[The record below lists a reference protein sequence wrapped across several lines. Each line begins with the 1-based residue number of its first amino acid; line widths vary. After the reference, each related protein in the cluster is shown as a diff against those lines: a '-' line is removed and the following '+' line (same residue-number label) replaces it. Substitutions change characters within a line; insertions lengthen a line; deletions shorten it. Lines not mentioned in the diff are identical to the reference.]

1 MGYTGAP
8 WGLRGKWKY
17 LQIDIGE
24 KISEEPLCDVCIAP
38 VIVLILR
45 PRWID
50 THHRRIREVIFRD
63 TFKLWGN
70 RKYLLMNVG
79 VKDSERT
86 LCDVC
91 IPLRELHL
99 PSNKA
104 VFEPC
109 SCKTE
114 SAIFCSTL
122 KTMAKSEISWN
133 KTQKETFQETALWG
147 VHSFQRVKAST
158 TLPSL
163 ETLSLTNLWRDIKWR
178 LDACGEKGNV
188 FQ

>member
-1 MGYTGAP
+1 M
-8 WGLRGKWKY
+8 
-17 LQIDIGE
+17 
-24 KISEEPLCDVCIAP
+24 CIAL
-38 VIVLILR
+38 VIVLILCH
-45 PRWID
+45 RWID

-70 RKYLLMNVG
+70 RKYLPINTG
-79 VKDSERT
+79 VKDSERP

-122 KTMAKSEISWN
+122 KTMAKSEISSN
-133 KTQKETFQETALWG
+133 KTQREAFQGTALRY
-147 VHSFQRVKAST
+147 VHSFHRVKAYST
-158 TLPSL
+158 FYSL
-163 ETLSLTNLWRDIKWR
+163 ETLSLRNLLRNIK
-178 LDACGEKGNV
+178 
-188 FQ
+188 